1 MVMPNGE
8 VCFLDFG
15 LMGSILD
22 RDIEM
27 FGKLFMAVKAK
38 DIKAIIKVLQQMSE
52 ITTISDMRSL
62 EYALNEFVE
71 IYSVNSVH
79 ENEMSTILMELK
91 DVVVEHGLKVPPHFF
106 LLARSM
112 VTIEGV
118 IHHLD
123 PDLDLLELARP
134 YLIDVIKRK
143 INPLKFGKK
152 FLSGLIDLAS
162 YMEEFPQD
170 LKNAIRKINNGKV
183 KVDLT
188 HKGIDPMVHT
198 INRVTKQIVTSLLA
212 AGLLVGAI
220 ILIVNKVEPF
230 YHGVSVYGIIGVIIA
245 GILGYGMWRDV
256 RKGDHDDWKG
266 WEE

>member
-1 MVMPNGE
+1 M
-8 VCFLDFG
+8 
-15 LMGSILD
+15 MGSILG

-27 FGKLFMAVKAK
+27 FGHLFISVKAK
-38 DIKAIIKVLQQMSE
+38 DLKGIIRALQQMSE
-52 ITTISDMRSL
+52 VTVIKDMRAL
-62 EYALNEFVE
+62 EFAINEFVQS
-71 IYSVNSVH
+71 YSVKSIH

-91 DVVVEHGLKVPPHFF
+91 DVIVDHGLKVPPHFF

-134 YLIDVIKRK
+134 FLVKSIKK
-143 INPLKFGKK
+143 ELNPLKFGRKILNGIYE
-152 FLSGLIDLAS
+152 FGS
-162 YMEEFPQD
+162 YMEDFPLD
-170 LKNAIRKINNGKV
+170 LKNAIRKINNGKI

-198 INRVTKQIVTSLLA
+198 VNRVTKQIVT
-212 AGLLVGAI
+212 AI
-220 ILIVNKVEPF
+220 
-230 YHGVSVYGIIGVIIA
+230 IIA
-245 GILGYGMWRDV
+245 GLIVGSALFLIYDVDPKWKGLPTYSWFGMIGAVILAYGLWKDL

-266 WEE
+266 WEEED